1 MGLRRSTIAAP
12 IWTSAAR
19 EIRASSGALHKAI
32 ENNFLQATPDC
43 HALLAGERTT
53 FRCWD
58 RQSAS
63 RTDSSSGEI
72 DKKGAPYPR
81 TPMKVDPAKLSL
93 SNFIAGETSDPLAA
107 PPSFTHWMR
116 AGAFAAELY
125 EPELL
130 ATADA
135 RTTISYNGK
144 PRSVINLCSYNYL
157 GLANRPEV
165 IAAAHEAL
173 KTYGLGACGSP
184 MLSGMTN
191 LHRELERRVATFLG
205 REDAM
210 LFNSGFGGALGTI
223 SGLLRK
229 TDVAILDNRS
239 HLSLR
244 DGALLARCRA
254 EKFEHNDAGSLEAAL
269 QRHRGRRQ
277 LVIVEGIYSMDG
289 DFGNLKELIEVA
301 ELHGAR
307 VFVDEAHSMLAC
319 GNHGRGAAEMFGVED
334 RIPLIY
340 GTFSKA
346 FGALGGFVAGSRE
359 TVQYL
364 RFYAHPYVYSCALP
378 AVVVAAILKALDIGT
393 SEWNLQKQ
401 LWENAEYFHKQLRGL
416 GIDTGR
422 STTYIMPIVIGD
434 RERMYRLGHQ
444 LRRRG
449 LWVAPVDYPAV
460 PQNKICFRA
469 CVTANHTRAD
479 LDEALNILSDVLSA
493 DSKVKAAAFRLRCK
507 VSELSLR
514 MTS

>member
-1 MGLRRSTIAAP
+1 M
-12 IWTSAAR
+12 
-19 EIRASSGALHKAI
+19 
-32 ENNFLQATPDC
+32 
-43 HALLAGERTT
+43 
-53 FRCWD
+53 
-58 RQSAS
+58 
-63 RTDSSSGEI
+63 
-72 DKKGAPYPR
+72 
-81 TPMKVDPAKLSL
+81 MKVDPAKLSL
-93 SNFIAGETSDPLAA
+93 SNFIASEGKDPLTA
-107 PPSFTHWMR
+107 PASFTHWMR

-165 IAAAHEAL
+165 VAAAQEAL
-173 KTYGLGACGSP
+173 KTYGVGACGSP
-184 MLSGMTN
+184 TLSGMTD
-191 LHRELERRVATFLG
+191 LHRELERRVAKFLG

-223 SGLLRK
+223 SGLLRRA
-229 TDVAILDNRS
+229 DVAILDNRS

-244 DGALLARCRA
+244 DGAVLSRCRT
-254 EKFEHNDAGSLEAAL
+254 EKFEHNDPGSLDAAL
-269 QRHRGRRQ
+269 KRQRGRRQ
-277 LVIVEGIYSMDG
+277 LVIMEGIYSMDG
-289 DFGNLKELIEVA
+289 DFGDLRELIDVA
-301 ELHGAR
+301 ESHGAS

-319 GNHGRGAAEMFGVED
+319 GENVRGAAEKFGVEG
-334 RIPLIY
+334 RIPLVY

-378 AVVVAAILKALDIGT
+378 PVVVAAILKALEIGVR
-393 SEWNLQKQ
+393 EPELREQ
-401 LWENAEYFHKQLRGL
+401 LWQNAEYFHQQLRML

-434 RERMYRLGHQ
+434 RERMYRLGHE

-469 CVTANHTRAD
+469 CVTAKHTRAD
-479 LDEALNILSDVLSA
+479 LDEALNILQDTLKGAESM
-493 DSKVKAAAFRLRCK
+493 VKAAAFRLRCK
-507 VSELSLR
+507 MSELSLR
-514 MTS
+514 MGS